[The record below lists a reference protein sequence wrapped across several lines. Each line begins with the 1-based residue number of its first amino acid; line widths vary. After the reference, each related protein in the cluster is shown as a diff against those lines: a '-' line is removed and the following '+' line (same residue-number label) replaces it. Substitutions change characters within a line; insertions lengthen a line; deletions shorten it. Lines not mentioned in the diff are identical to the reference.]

1 VDFYPS
7 TTVTHHIIT
16 ITIMYRRQDVRLI
29 SPRSLTTLRTCIL
42 SIYNFHHRAWICI
55 PLFRLNMIARLV
67 CVQIL
72 RSSATGR

>member
-7 TTVTHHIIT
+7 TTVTYHIIT

-42 SIYNFHHRAWICI
+42 STYNFTIGHEFASLYSVWTWL
-55 PLFRLNMIARLV
+55 PV
-67 CVQIL
+67 
-72 RSSATGR
+72 